1 MIFIKTDA
9 VKLTESQRTF
19 VKQFGIVQLGK
30 EVTED
35 KRIVKKKKKKNRK
48 GLKVY
53 LMKVNRELLFQ
64 QAK

>member
-35 KRIVKKKKKKNRK
+35 KRIVKEKKKKEQKRSK
-48 GLKVY
+48 GIPH
-53 LMKVNRELLFQ
+53 EG
-64 QAK
+64 

>member
-35 KRIVKKKKKKNRK
+35 KRIVKKKKKKEQKRSK
-48 GLKVY
+48 GIPH
-53 LMKVNRELLFQ
+53 EG
-64 QAK
+64 

>member
-1 MIFIKTDA
+1 VIFIKTDA

-53 LMKVNRELLFQ
+53 HMKVNRELLFQ

>member
-35 KRIVKKKKKKNRK
+35 KRIVKKKKKKKEPKRSK
-48 GLKVY
+48 GIPH
-53 LMKVNRELLFQ
+53 EG
-64 QAK
+64 